1 MDQALKSLRWI
12 WQWELSNCIYVCVYL
27 RVCALTKSRKES
39 QIRLLFSPTSY
50 FYFVFISKGTIVYG
64 EGSRVFFSSLFSAYF
79 SFSLFVSFKG
89 NYSPGPFQLSNAT
102 KGNPA
107 SSLPCPH
114 TRLFLWQKQPL
125 LGSVIISQR
134 SFFIPQVRNTLLLYI
149 KATSHEC
156 LETWDVAADAL
167 PMDNFQLDKL
177 GSDRCSQC
185 FLFLQAG
192 CLAYYMSWLSI
203 YLQYAA
209 WH

>member
-1 MDQALKSLRWI
+1 MCVRI
-12 WQWELSNCIYVCVYL
+12 CVCVHL
-27 RVCALTKSRKES
+27 PKAERKVKLS
-39 QIRLLFSPTSY
+39 YFFSPTSY
-50 FYFVFISKGTIVYG
+50 FYFVFISKGTIVCG
-64 EGSRVFFSSLFSAYF
+64 EGSRGFFFSFFLHFF

-114 TRLFLWQKQPL
+114 TRLFLRQKQPL
-125 LGSVIISQR
+125 LGSVIVSQR
-134 SFFIPQVRNTLLLYI
+134 SFFVPQVRNTLLLYI

-192 CLAYYMSWLSI
+192 CLASYMSCLSI
-203 YLQYAA
+203 FLQYAA

>member
-1 MDQALKSLRWI
+1 MCV
-12 WQWELSNCIYVCVYL
+12 CIYVCVHL
-27 RVCALTKSRKES
+27 PKAERRVKLGYYFPLQVIFILFLFQRE
-39 QIRLLFSPTSY
+39 LLCMGRGQGF
-50 FYFVFISKGTIVYG
+50 
-64 EGSRVFFSSLFSAYF
+64 FFSSLFSAYF

-114 TRLFLWQKQPL
+114 TRLFLRQKPPL

-134 SFFIPQVRNTLLLYI
+134 SFFVPQVRNTLLLYI

-177 GSDRCSQC
+177 GSDRCPQC